1 PSGEAPRRIRA
12 LFRDADTAILTEG
25 GAEVLNAVPTLQAR
39 RDQLA
44 GLCPGGLVDLADGRR
59 FRALAPMDGGNPDPG
74 GMVTILRSPPSGGW
88 VKDDA
93 LPGIYMY
100 LRREEIRPA
109 SMTRSARTITLD
121 LILEARGADAE
132 DQLDD
137 MQRAVER
144 SIAASANL

>member
-1 PSGEAPRRIRA
+1 MFASKAIRHAIADLLEAAGISV
-12 LFRDADTAILTEG
+12 DT
-25 GAEVLNAVPTLQAR
+25 P
-39 RDQLA
+39 A
-44 GLCPGGLVDLADGRR
+44 GRLP
-59 FRALAPMDGGNPDPG
+59 
-74 GMVTILRSPPSGGW
+74 VTILRSPPSGGW
-88 VKDDA
+88 VKDGA

-144 SIAASANL
+144 SIAASANLGGLVMEIRPIDAEIHLERGSVIFGARRLSWSVRVEVPRADPSL

>member
-1 PSGEAPRRIRA
+1 MFASKAIRHAIADLLEA
-12 LFRDADTAILTEG
+12 ADI
-25 GAEVLNAVPTLQAR
+25 AVDTPAR
-39 RDQLA
+39 RL
-44 GLCPGGLVDLADGRR
+44 P
-59 FRALAPMDGGNPDPG
+59 
-74 GMVTILRSPPSGGW
+74 VTILRSPPSGGW

-109 SMTRSARTITLD
+109 TMTRAARTITMD

-137 MQRAVER
+137 MQLAVER
-144 SIAASANL
+144 TIAASANLGGLVMEIRPVDAEIHIERGSAIFGARRLSWSVRVEVPRSDPSL